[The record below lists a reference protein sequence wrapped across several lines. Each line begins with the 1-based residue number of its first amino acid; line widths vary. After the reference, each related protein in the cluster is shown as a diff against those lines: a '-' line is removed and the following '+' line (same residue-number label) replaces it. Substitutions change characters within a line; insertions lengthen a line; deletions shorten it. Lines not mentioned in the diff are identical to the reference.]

1 MDRASPPP
9 RAPSI
14 RPRPSP
20 REAIDARALRELGRP
35 WSSLAR
41 RGWER
46 YGDLV
51 VLQFLP
57 RVKLARRQ
65 AIAAVVGEEL
75 DARCVIE
82 DRSGVRGRLR
92 RPQVRVLWG
101 EGTRTVHTEH
111 GLKFAFDAAR
121 VMFSSGNTV
130 ERARMGSLDC
140 RGETV
145 VDLFAGIGYFSI
157 PLAARAKAKRVFACE
172 LNPDAFEFLEE
183 NAKLN
188 RVEDVIVPLLG
199 DCRKVAPMGVAD
211 RVVCGYIGGTERFL
225 ATAVA
230 ALKPQGGV
238 IHFHEAYPQETKFE
252 DARRALGRAACG
264 DFKMAVLAQREVKSF
279 APGIDHVVVDAEYRP
294 LARRPPQAKHS

>member
-9 RAPSI
+9 RASYAR
-14 RPRPSP
+14 RPPSP
-20 REAIDARALRELGRP
+20 REAIDGRVLRDLGRP

-57 RVKLARRQ
+57 RVQLPRRQ
-65 AIAAVVGEEL
+65 ALAAIVGEEL
-75 DARCVIE
+75 GARCVIE
-82 DRSGVRGRLR
+82 DRGGVRGALR

-121 VMFSSGNTV
+121 VMFASGNTV

-157 PLAARAKAKRVFACE
+157 PLAARAKAARVFACE
-172 LNPDAFEFLEE
+172 LNPDAFEFLQE
-183 NAKLN
+183 NARLN
-188 RVEDVIVPLLG
+188 RVEDVIVPLAG
-199 DCRKVAPMGVAD
+199 DCRKVAPKGVAD
-211 RVVCGYIGGTERFL
+211 RVVCGYIGGTEKFL
-225 ATAVA
+225 ETAVA
-230 ALKPQGGV
+230 ALKPEGGV
-238 IHFHEAYPQETKFE
+238 VHFHEAYPQETKFE

-264 DFKMAVLAQREVKSF
+264 DFKMRVVAQREVKSF
-279 APGIDHVVVDAEYRP
+279 APGIDHVVVDAEFRP
-294 LARRPPQAKHS
+294 LSRRPLQAKRS